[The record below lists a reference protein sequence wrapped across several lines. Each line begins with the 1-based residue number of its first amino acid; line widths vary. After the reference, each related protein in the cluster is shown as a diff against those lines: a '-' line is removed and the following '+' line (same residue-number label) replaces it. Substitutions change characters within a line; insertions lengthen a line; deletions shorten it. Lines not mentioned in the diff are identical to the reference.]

1 MQKSDQSIRNR
12 LLVARLPAMPQI
24 LVKLIDLCQRDDAG
38 MGQVAKLIAHDAGM
52 TAKILGIA
60 NSSAYSHSSL
70 QLGLTQSLNTLGIEM
85 IKTLVINESVFQTF
99 SSFSRLNRADLRSF
113 WLHALKTAVIARELA
128 KKMSYPRS
136 EEAYLAG
143 LLHDVGRLALLSAAP
158 QEYSFN
164 FMAEDDEHLCSIET
178 GSMGISHAEAG
189 AWLIEQWNLDSF
201 LADSVLYHHEPIARL
216 QSVHPLIRLVCL
228 AHLLG
233 SYKSDSPA
241 LEEAAALCGIDETDI
256 EIILSSVNAYTKTAA
271 TYFGIDL
278 TEADQATPSGEYV
291 PQESAGNRVE
301 DRLADEVRNMALLS
315 ASVQTFS
322 GMRSGK
328 DLLESITR
336 SARVLFN
343 FEDMVVFLQDAN
355 SQALVGFPIGDR
367 QQRLSGFSIP
377 LAAGGTIAESVSNR
391 RITFAKRDDG
401 SLGLVEAQL
410 LRAMGTEC
418 LAYIPLIAGQSCLG
432 VLVGGLS
439 SAQLNELWGQE
450 RFLKSFATQAATSL
464 ESSTAARNE
473 IENHIA
479 ATNQA
484 HREASRKIVHEVN
497 NPLSIIKNYLG
508 VLDDKLTRQEPVNE
522 ELSILN
528 EEIDRVSRMVGGF
541 ANPDAPPQE
550 ATTEVNNVL
559 KDVVRLFSISR
570 FLPASVKIAVK
581 TTDQPDVMQGSADP
595 LKQILLNLIKNAV
608 EALPKGGIIGVRNNG
623 RITREGRAYIE
634 LRISDNGAGI
644 PADILAN
651 LFSPVRSSKGGENRG
666 LGLSIVQGLVKK
678 INGFISCRSGES
690 GTTFEILLPAHE
702 ATANYGSE
710 PKQISKHEVS

>member
-1 MQKSDQSIRNR
+1 MHKANQSIRNR

-24 LVKLIDLCQRDDAG
+24 LVKLIDLCQQDDAG

-52 TAKILGIA
+52 TARVLGIA

-70 QLGLTQSLNTLGIEM
+70 QLGLVQSLNTLGIEM

-99 SSFSRLNRADLRSF
+99 SSFSRLNRTDLRSF

-158 QEYSFN
+158 HEYSSN

-178 GSMGISHAEAG
+178 SSMGISHTEAG

-216 QSVHPLIRLVCL
+216 LSAHPLIRLVCL

-241 LEEAAALCGIDETDI
+241 LEGAAALCAIDETDI
-256 EIILSSVNAYTKTAA
+256 QAILSGVNAYTKTAA

-278 TEADQATPSGEYV
+278 TDADQVSPSAEYV
-291 PQESAGNRVE
+291 PQEPGGNRVE

-322 GMRSGK
+322 SMRNGK

-336 SARVLFN
+336 SARILFN

-377 LAAGGTIAESVSNR
+377 LASGGIIAEAVSNR
-391 RITFAKRDDG
+391 RITFAEHDD
-401 SLGLVEAQL
+401 SPLGLVEEQL

-418 LAYIPLIAGQSCLG
+418 LAYIPLITGQSCLG

-439 SAQLNELWGQE
+439 SVQFSELWGQE

-464 ESSTAARNE
+464 ESSTAARSE
-473 IENHIA
+473 IEKHIA
-479 ATNQA
+479 KVNEA
-484 HREASRKIVHEVN
+484 HRDASRKIVHEVN

-508 VLDDKLTRQEPVNE
+508 VLDDKLANQEPVNE

-528 EEIDRVSRMVGGF
+528 EEIDRVSRIVGGF
-541 ANPDAPPQE
+541 ANPDSPLKE
-550 ATTEVNNVL
+550 DTTEVNGVL

-570 FLPASVKIAVK
+570 FLPASVKIVVK
-581 TTDQPDVMQGSADP
+581 TTDQPDVMPGSADP

-608 EALPKGGIIGVRNNG
+608 EALPKGGVIGVRNNG

-644 PADILAN
+644 PADVLAN

-666 LGLSIVQGLVKK
+666 LGLNIVQGLVNK
-678 INGFISCRSGES
+678 INGIISCRSGES
-690 GTTFEILLPAHE
+690 GTTFEILLPAHN
-702 ATANYGSE
+702 ATGNYGSE
-710 PKQISKHEVS
+710 PKQISKHGVS

>member
-70 QLGLTQSLNTLGIEM
+70 QLGLAQSLNTLGIEM

-128 KKMSYPRS
+128 KRMSYPRS

-143 LLHDVGRLALLSAAP
+143 LLHDVGRLALLGAAP
-158 QEYSFN
+158 QEYASN

-178 GSMGISHAEAG
+178 GSLGISHTEAG

-216 QSVHPLIRLVCL
+216 QAAHPLIRLVCL

-233 SYKSDSPA
+233 IYKSDSPA
-241 LEEAAALCGIDETDI
+241 LEGAAALCAIDETDI
-256 EIILSSVNAYTKTAA
+256 QAILDSVNDYTRTAA

-278 TEADQATPSGEYV
+278 TDADQASPSAEYV
-291 PQESAGNRVE
+291 PQEPAANRVE
-301 DRLADEVRNMALLS
+301 ERLADEVRNMAMIS

-322 GMRSGK
+322 GIRSAK
-328 DLLESITR
+328 ELLESVTR

-343 FEDMVVFLQDAN
+343 FEDMAVFLQDAN
-355 SQALVGFPIGDR
+355 AQALVGFPIGDR

-377 LAAGGTIAESVSNR
+377 LAAGGILAESVSSR
-391 RITFAKRDDG
+391 RITFAKRGDS
-401 SLGLVEAQL
+401 SLGLVEEQL

-418 LAYIPLIAGQSCLG
+418 LAYIPLSTGQSGLG

-439 SAQLNELWGQE
+439 SAQFDELWGQE
-450 RFLKSFATQAATSL
+450 RFLKSFATQAAASL

-473 IENHIA
+473 MEKHIA
-479 ATNQA
+479 KVNEA

-508 VLDDKLTRQEPVNE
+508 VLDDKLANQEPVTE

-528 EEIDRVSRMVGGF
+528 EEIDRVSRIVGGF
-541 ANPDAPPQE
+541 ADPQSPPQE
-550 ATTEVNNVL
+550 ETTEVNGVL

-570 FLPASVKIAVK
+570 FLPASVKIVVK
-581 TTDQPDVMQGSADP
+581 TTDQPDVMPGSADP

-608 EALPKGGIIGVRNNG
+608 EALPKGGVIGVRNNG
-623 RITREGRAYIE
+623 RVQREGRAYIE

-644 PADILAN
+644 PADVLTNI
-651 LFSPVRSSKGGENRG
+651 FSPVRSSKGGENRG
-666 LGLSIVQGLVKK
+666 LGLSIVHGLVKK
-678 INGFISCRSGES
+678 INGLISCRSGES

-702 ATANYGSE
+702 AAGKYGSE
-710 PKQISKHEVS
+710 PKQVSKHEVS